1 MAANARRCP
10 NCGEEFAE
18 WQRDHRMEYESK
30 ERAEE
35 WKRKEKVDKLAKE
48 KKEEMTPEEA
58 KTVGCLFLLLLVGL
72 GIFFLYRQFIA

>member
-1 MAANARRCP
+1 MCP
-10 NCGEEFAE
+10 NCGERPDEPYATLGWKE
-18 WQRDHRMEYESK
+18 AMEEAGKRLEK

-35 WKRKEKVDKLAKE
+35 A